1 MDIPGPEPFLGN
13 LDSCPLTLWSRT
25 SRLRTAGC
33 VCPHNDASPIHSSGT
48 FLAEVLS
55 RVVAVV
61 HGQHLRVSHDGAQ
74 DFLTARLLGMCPH
87 NDARAIHFF
96 RTFLAQGISWVVSVL
111 LHDHH
116 VRVSHDGSQ
125 DFKTAHLLGVCP
137 RAQFAAMLL
146 GSAVS
151 AAVSVAA
158 YSLYT
163 SAWQV
168 PGPDFPAPT
177 AEIWLDMADLV
188 RRHFAIFIN
197 PRTC

>member
-1 MDIPGPEPFLGN
+1 M
-13 LDSCPLTLWSRT
+13 T
-25 SRLRTAGC
+25 
-33 VCPHNDASPIHSSGT
+33 
-48 FLAEVLS
+48 
-55 RVVAVV
+55 
-61 HGQHLRVSHDGAQ
+61 Q
-74 DFLTARLLGMCPH
+74 FLTEL
-87 NDARAIHFF
+87 
-96 RTFLAQGISWVVSVL
+96 
-111 LHDHH
+111 
-116 VRVSHDGSQ
+116 Q

-151 AAVSVAA
+151 AGVSVAA

-188 RRHFAIFIN
+188 RILDLN
-197 PRTC
+197 LVQGLGV